1 MATLPWQARLGILLV
16 SCSVIV
22 YLTKLT
28 VIDNLPGTIEYI
40 FNSFG
45 FLFINVLLV
54 TLVINELLSR
64 RARNARLEKLNMVI
78 GIFFTEEARF
88 RGNHC

>member
-1 MATLPWQARLGILLV
+1 MVVVPWQAPLGILLV
-16 SCSVIV
+16 SCSALV

-28 VIDNLPGTIEYI
+28 VIDNISGTVEYI

-78 GIFFTEEARF
+78 GIFLPKS
-88 RGNHC
+88 GMNC

>member
-1 MATLPWQARLGILLV
+1 MNAISWQARLGMVLV
-16 SCSVIV
+16 SCSIIV
-22 YLTKLT
+22 YLTKITL
-28 VIDNLPGTIEYI
+28 IDNIPGTIEYI

-78 GIFFTEEARF
+78 GIFFT
-88 RGNHC
+88 